1 MSGEQLIQLRGY
13 MTVDEYN
20 GEVLRQIVIG
30 DLNYEI
36 TDEYEAIDV
45 TESCYVEIT
54 GTITRVKIHPFD
66 LYSIV
71 VNPDEIKVL
80 GKEEPDFALPL
91 RKSQHDLEACLV
103 VKQELNDENTELQE
117 GIETVKGWYDSAC
130 DAMLAMAYSVGQLV
144 CAEGEN
150 GRSVARRAGSEGIV
164 YDIEFINE
172 TGIVWGADTYA
183 HVDCN
188 PVDASAESVESED
201 DARYTKGKYL

>member
-103 VKQELNDENTELQE
+103 VKQELTDENIELQE
-117 GIETVKGWYDSAC
+117 GIKNTSGLYLASL
-130 DAMLAMAYSVGQLV
+130 DAMLAMAYDVGQWV
-144 CAEGEN
+144 YAKGEK
-150 GRSVARRAGSEGIV
+150 GRIDARHASSAGV
-164 YDIEFINE
+164 TYDIEFINE